1 MAVFKGPGAQNMKEI
16 NLRSSPG
23 DGMRAILREFRL
35 RLPQALQLQSAVG
48 SDTPQII
55 FDSLLESIGEIF

>member
-1 MAVFKGPGAQNMKEI
+1 MKEI
-16 NLRSSPG
+16 NLGSSPG
-23 DGMRAILREFRL
+23 DGMRAILGEFRL
-35 RLPQALQLQSAVG
+35 GLPQALQLQSAVG